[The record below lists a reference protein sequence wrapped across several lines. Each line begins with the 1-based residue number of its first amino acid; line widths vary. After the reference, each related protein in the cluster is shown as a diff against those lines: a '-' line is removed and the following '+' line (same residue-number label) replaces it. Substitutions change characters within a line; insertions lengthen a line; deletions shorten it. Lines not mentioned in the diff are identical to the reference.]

1 MGYTAVMQL
10 PLKTFWLMSRN
21 IERIEAKKDLRAMS
35 VAIVAQSNA
44 DGATQFRQ
52 ALVVEAGVIVKLDD
66 ETVAAGPL
74 EAKRDDSG
82 FADLK
87 MMARQKIGQ

>member
-1 MGYTAVMQL
+1 MGYAAVMQL

-21 IERIEAKKDLRAMS
+21 VERIEAKKDLRAMS

-44 DGATQFRQ
+44 ESSTKFRQ
-52 ALVVEAGVIVKLDD
+52 ALVVEAGVIVKLDG
-66 ETVAAGPL
+66 EAAEASPL

>member
-1 MGYTAVMQL
+1 MGYAAVMSL

-35 VAIVAQSNA
+35 VAIVSQSNA
-44 DGATQFRQ
+44 EGATQFRQ
-52 ALVVEAGVIVKLDD
+52 ALVVEAGVIVKLDG
-66 ETVAAGPL
+66 ETAEASPL

-87 MMARQKIGQ
+87 MMARQKIGN